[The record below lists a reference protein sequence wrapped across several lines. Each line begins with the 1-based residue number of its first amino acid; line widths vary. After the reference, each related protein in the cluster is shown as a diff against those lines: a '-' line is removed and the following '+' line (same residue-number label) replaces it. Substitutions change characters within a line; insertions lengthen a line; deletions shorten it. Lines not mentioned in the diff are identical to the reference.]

1 MNERIRKLRRTLDL
15 TQKEFGDRIGVK
27 GNTIATYEGG
37 RNEPI
42 DSVISL
48 ICREFNVNEEWLRT
62 GKGEMFAPA
71 PSSALDA
78 LAQERGLTHRE
89 YIVLEKLLLLRPE
102 VRADLIDCL
111 MDIAAAINADE
122 IQAFLAFLFVLHVS
136 LRPECTRLFY
146 SARRAEMCILTNNN
160 LLYSV
165 FPARCARN
173 RSPHFSRTKV
183 LPSKSISPSRFI
195 RDSSRVMA
203 LRLDWR

>member
-62 GKGEMFAPA
+62 GEGEMFAPA

-89 YIVLEKLLLLRPE
+89 YIVLEKFLLLRPE
-102 VRADLIDCL
+102 IRADLIDCL
-111 MDIAAAINADE
+111 MDIAAAINSDDVPAGTPAMPKKE
-122 IQAFLAFLFVLHVS
+122 MTAEELHAE
-136 LRPECTRLFY
+136 LDRQL
-146 SARRAEMCILTNNN
+146 RAEET
-160 LLYSV
+160 
-165 FPARCARN
+165 AKA
-173 RSPHFSRTKV
+173 
-183 LPSKSISPSRFI
+183 KSGAS
-195 RDSSRVMA
+195 
-203 LRLDWR
+203 

>member
-1 MNERIRKLRRTLDL
+1 MEERIKKIRRMLDL
-15 TQKEFGDRIGVK
+15 TQQEFASRIGIK
-27 GNTIATYEGG
+27 RNTIANYEAG

-111 MDIAAAINADE
+111 MDIAAAINADDVPAE
-122 IQAFLAFLFVLHVS
+122 TPAVYKKEMTAEELHAE
-136 LRPECTRLFY
+136 LDRQL
-146 SARRAEMCILTNNN
+146 RAEEK
-160 LLYSV
+160 
-165 FPARCARN
+165 A
-173 RSPHFSRTKV
+173 KE
-183 LPSKSISPSRFI
+183 KSGAS
-195 RDSSRVMA
+195 
-203 LRLDWR
+203 

>member
-1 MNERIRKLRRTLDL
+1 MEERIKKIRRMLDL
-15 TQKEFGDRIGVK
+15 TQQEFASRIGIK
-27 GNTIATYEGG
+27 RNTIANYEAG

-89 YIVLEKLLLLRPE
+89 YIVLEKFLLLRPE

-111 MDIAAAINADE
+111 MDIAAAINSDDIPAGTPAMSKE
-122 IQAFLAFLFVLHVS
+122 MTAEELH
-136 LRPECTRLFY
+136 
-146 SARRAEMCILTNNN
+146 AELDRQLKAQET
-160 LLYSV
+160 V
-165 FPARCARN
+165 
-173 RSPHFSRTKV
+173 KE
-183 LPSKSISPSRFI
+183 KSGAS
-195 RDSSRVMA
+195 
-203 LRLDWR
+203 

>member
-89 YIVLEKLLLLRPE
+89 YIVLEKFLLLRPE

-111 MDIAAAINADE
+111 MDIAAAINSDDIPAGTPAMPKE
-122 IQAFLAFLFVLHVS
+122 MTAEELH
-136 LRPECTRLFY
+136 
-146 SARRAEMCILTNNN
+146 AELDRQLKAQET
-160 LLYSV
+160 V
-165 FPARCARN
+165 
-173 RSPHFSRTKV
+173 KE
-183 LPSKSISPSRFI
+183 KSGAS
-195 RDSSRVMA
+195 
-203 LRLDWR
+203 